1 MEHLPIND
9 EFPEEH
15 LFSLSNLPWF
25 AYIVNYL
32 VVGEIPKDWSTQDKR
47 KFLVE
52 LRNFYWDDP
61 NLFKYCPDQIIRRCV
76 PNDEVISVLKFCHF
90 EACDGHFLSRKPL
103 QIFCNADFIGLHYS
117 KTLIIFVVHVKMS
130 KVGGNFSLKYDASKP
145 HSCDRDF

>member
-15 LFSLSNLPWF
+15 LFSLSNLPWY

-32 VVGEIPKDWSTQDKR
+32 TVGEIPKDWSTQDKR

-61 NLFKYCPDQIIRRCV
+61 NLFKYYPDQIIRRCV

-90 EACDGHFLSRKPL
+90 EACGGHFSIKKTTTKIL
-103 QIFCNADFIGLHYS
+103 QCGFYWP
-117 KTLIIFVVHVKMS
+117 TLFKDTNNFFRSCENVKS
-130 KVGGNFSLKYDASKP
+130 WGQFLVEI
-145 HSCDRDF
+145 